1 MNCVRFFK
9 DKYCCIHLL
18 VFVVEIIWYIY
29 MYIFYVI
36 NISHNG
42 EFYHFERVALY
53 IYEGCS
59 EIIET
64 FTLIPF
70 GKKINP
76 RIFRQKGNQDRV
88 TC

>member
-1 MNCVRFFK
+1 
-9 DKYCCIHLL
+9 
-18 VFVVEIIWYIY
+18 

-53 IYEGCS
+53 TYEGRS

-64 FTLIPF
+64 FPLIPF
-70 GKKINP
+70 GKKNP
-76 RIFRQKGNQDRV
+76 RIFHQKVNQDRV
-88 TC
+88 TW